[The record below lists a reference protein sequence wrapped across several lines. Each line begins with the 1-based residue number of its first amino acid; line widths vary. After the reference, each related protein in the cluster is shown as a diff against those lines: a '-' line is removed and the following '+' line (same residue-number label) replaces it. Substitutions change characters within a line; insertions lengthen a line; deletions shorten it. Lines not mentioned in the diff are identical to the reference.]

1 MARCVHFHSEVATP
15 IPCKLDQRVPKSQI
29 NTKVSKNT
37 QQAQLR
43 TRRMTV
49 IIRTMENP
57 PMNSSFRLKR
67 MSPETFFAFTG
78 KAE

>member
-1 MARCVHFHSEVATP
+1 MCVHAHHKVATP

-29 NTKVSKNT
+29 NTRVSKNT

-43 TRRMTV
+43 TRRTTAL
-49 IIRTMENP
+49 IRTMENP

-67 MSPETFFAFTG
+67 TSPETFFAFTG